1 MRIEYAS
8 EAGVPFL
15 QKKCGLLNLGTWKP
29 VEGGVRWQW
38 DNTYTTTIHAINSV
52 VVKMS
57 RLSKIKPLYRGWTDA
72 TLPKSF
78 FEADGMGVKGGVEYG
93 FSSTTTDRAQAAHY
107 AQGKASTILELEMG
121 MVDRGADIGAR
132 LPASA
137 LAPDTRFLPSRP
149 HAPPLASR
157 SDWLSQ
163 YPHEKE
169 TLLPP
174 LMGLQVRGTSVDGRT
189 LVVDCRI
196 SINMASQTLEQVAGK
211 RKMLLGDVRRL
222 WEARTSGQALAA
234 HANALRMH
242 ARARAR
248 LCDRW
253 ASRWRTRRA
262 WASRRR
268 ASRRS
273 WWTAPRAW
281 CGPSSRRC

>member
-52 VVKMS
+52 IVKMS

-132 LPASA
+132 LPPLPSR
-137 LAPDTRFLPSRP
+137 PTRFLPSRASP
-149 HAPPLASR
+149 RIPLRLALTPPLAPAFPPSQTGSR
-157 SDWLSQ
+157 ST
-163 YPHEKE
+163 P
-169 TLLPP
+169 
-174 LMGLQVRGTSVDGRT
+174 
-189 LVVDCRI
+189 
-196 SINMASQTLEQVAGK
+196 
-211 RKMLLGDVRRL
+211 
-222 WEARTSGQALAA
+222 
-234 HANALRMH
+234 
-242 ARARAR
+242 
-248 LCDRW
+248 
-253 ASRWRTRRA
+253 TRR
-262 WASRRR
+262 
-268 ASRRS
+268 
-273 WWTAPRAW
+273 
-281 CGPSSRRC
+281 RRCCRR

>member
-1 MRIEYAS
+1 MPAPTPRRRIRYEKYNAVLRFFAVKNKDGSVQIEYAS

-38 DNTYTTTIHAINSV
+38 DNMYTTTIHAINSV

-137 LAPDTRFLPSRP
+137 LAPDTRFLPSCTRLP
-149 HAPPLASR
+149 SHPAQTGSR
-157 SDWLSQ
+157 S
-163 YPHEKE
+163 
-169 TLLPP
+169 T
-174 LMGLQVRGTSVDGRT
+174 
-189 LVVDCRI
+189 
-196 SINMASQTLEQVAGK
+196 
-211 RKMLLGDVRRL
+211 
-222 WEARTSGQALAA
+222 
-234 HANALRMH
+234 
-242 ARARAR
+242 
-248 LCDRW
+248 
-253 ASRWRTRRA
+253 RTRR
-262 WASRRR
+262 
-268 ASRRS
+268 
-273 WWTAPRAW
+273 
-281 CGPSSRRC
+281 RRCCRR